1 MRFSEVDIK
10 GLAEEATVKGKNIVA
25 QLIEIRDGFEC
36 LTSCLTFMK
45 SIVGTV
51 TLCILKCPNG
61 RNSGCHG
68 RSLVRQYRLWS

>member
-1 MRFSEVDIK
+1 MERRLRFSEVDIK
-10 GLAEEATVKGKNIVA
+10 RLVEEATVKGKNIVA

-61 RNSGCHG
+61 KDGVEKMVKN
-68 RSLVRQYRLWS
+68 